1 LTSFSPFDPLPTS
14 FGSSSL
20 HRQKGRKNRITLVGN
35 PAIFE
40 PYFVFATALLQ
51 AYWLDKSYMEIPR
64 EGFKDP

>member
-1 LTSFSPFDPLPTS
+1 LNHL
-14 FGSSSL
+14 SSIV
-20 HRQKGRKNRITLVGN
+20 RKEEKNRITLVGN